1 MNVLRMH
8 GALLLQVVLV
18 EGSGRVGG
26 WMQSVRTDEGAV
38 LELGPRSLRTAGPA
52 GRNTLS
58 LVSTPLWIYHMLH
71 RDSSESRLLSM
82 PFIIQSFYCIQP
94 PSC

>member
-1 MNVLRMH
+1 VVVLGGGISGLAAAWRLSQR
-8 GALLLQVVLV
+8 AKDLNVVLV

-52 GRNTLS
+52 GINTLS
-58 LVSTPLWIYHMLH
+58 LVSTPL
-71 RDSSESRLLSM
+71 
-82 PFIIQSFYCIQP
+82 
-94 PSC
+94 